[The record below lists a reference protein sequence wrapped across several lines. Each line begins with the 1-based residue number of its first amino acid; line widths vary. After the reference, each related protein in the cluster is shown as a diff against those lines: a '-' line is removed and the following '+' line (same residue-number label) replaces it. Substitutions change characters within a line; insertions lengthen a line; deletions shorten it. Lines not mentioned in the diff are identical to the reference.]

1 METRWPSGNPIT
13 NYVNQYFIEIFWT
26 LKTLI
31 PVILS
36 VPILFLS
43 LTQVVSSAIS
53 SAIPANLV
61 AMALPASL
69 HKPSDEGLLVYQN
82 NTYGVYVRYP
92 ANWTSSPG
100 EGNDN
105 NTSVDIVT
113 FSPSGRDQNS
123 SSTVDLSIENVDSGE
138 SLTQYVSDSISDD
151 KIDLNNFKVIDSTF
165 KVTLSGMPAYSVR
178 YLYSDQGE
186 NFKGLETGTIVGNK
200 AYFIQYENSPAQF
213 DRDLHVAQQMINSFK
228 LVTK

>member
-1 METRWPSGNPIT
+1 MAIVLMIKTVSLQWLLLFDYKTINNPIASSLPAYSFWFPTVNSIT

-43 LTQVVSSAIS
+43 LTQVVSSAI
-53 SAIPANLV
+53 PANLV

-92 ANWTSSPG
+92 TNWTSNPG

-138 SLTQYVSDSISDD
+138 SLTQYVSDSISDN
-151 KIDLNNFKVIDSTF
+151 KIDL
-165 KVTLSGMPAYSVR
+165 
-178 YLYSDQGE
+178 
-186 NFKGLETGTIVGNK
+186 
-200 AYFIQYENSPAQF
+200 QF
-213 DRDLHVAQQMINSFK
+213 
-228 LVTK
+228 